1 MSQLELIER
10 QIMQLSQE
18 EIALLR
24 EKLDQLELDARVPA
38 LQVTK
43 SNGKKPQGLSVG
55 IVSSTGTSLSD
66 AIRKMR
72 DEENRS

>member
-24 EKLDQLELDARVPA
+24 EKLDQLELDARVSA

-55 IVSSTGTSLSD
+55 IVSSTGTSLIAVCD
-66 AIRKMR
+66 LIRK
-72 DEENRS
+72 S

>member
-43 SNGKKPQGLSVG
+43 TNGKKP
-55 IVSSTGTSLSD
+55 
-66 AIRKMR
+66 
-72 DEENRS
+72 